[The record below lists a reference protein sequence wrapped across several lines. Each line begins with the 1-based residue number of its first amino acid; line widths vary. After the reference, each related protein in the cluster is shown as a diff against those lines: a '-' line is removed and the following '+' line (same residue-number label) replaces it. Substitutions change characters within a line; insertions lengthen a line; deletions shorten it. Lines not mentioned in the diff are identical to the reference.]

1 MNAPDE
7 QFHDKFG
14 LWWTNSPSLPNEKV
28 GCIGML
34 APEDLELLSA
44 AEDRLREAGCTTAI
58 GPIDGNTWSK
68 HRAVI
73 KSEGRPPFMLEP
85 FTPPEIAR
93 GFQDMGYS
101 ILAQYSS
108 SIIPLDQDEPQYRK
122 IASRMDKAGV
132 GIRQLNLDNVT
143 SELQNIFQLSLKTFT
158 ENFLYTPISE
168 NEFLAMYQPL
178 TPLLTPESAFIAER
192 DGKPVGFVFGY
203 QQGDTM
209 IVKTLAVLP
218 ERILAG
224 LGTLLVHQI
233 QQSAKERGCT
243 SAIHALQREN
253 NQSLRISK
261 RFSATV
267 FRRYALFSKS
277 L

>member
-7 QFHDKFG
+7 IFHGKFG

-34 APEDLELLSA
+34 APEDLELLPA
-44 AEDRLREAGCTTAI
+44 AEDRLREAGCTKAI

-73 KSEGRPPFMLEP
+73 ESDGRAPFMLEP
-85 FTPPEIAR
+85 STPPKIAR

-108 SIIPLDQDEPQYRK
+108 SSIPLDQDDTQFSK
-122 IASRMDKAGV
+122 IATRVNKVGV
-132 GIRQLNLDNVT
+132 GIRHLNLADLTN
-143 SELQNIFQLSLKTFT
+143 ELQNIFQLSLKTFT
-158 ENFLYTPISE
+158 ENFLYTPITE
-168 NEFLAMYQPL
+168 DEFLAMYQPL
-178 TPLLTPESAFIAER
+178 APHLTPESAFIAER
-192 DGKPVGFVFGY
+192 DGKAVGFVFGY
-203 QQGDTM
+203 QQDDTM

-233 QQSAKERGCT
+233 QQSAKDRGCT
-243 SAIHALQREN
+243 TAIHALQRED